1 MLDCSSYLKRLSQ
14 RHFSQDYSWGFGSGL
29 FWMEYYYGTFKHWQ
43 IALVWSGTNFLRSWL
58 GTLAEHRKK
67 RWWRSTQ
74 TGRTSSWVEYRGG
87 KTYSLRSVR
96 ALLSTSAGSMGLDVP
111 RTRMVV
117 ICSAPSSAWE
127 FSQEVRQFISQY
139 PVLKTFIETFIF
151 SLAALEGEASRQ
163 CVSSWGRKGRE
174 LLQSCGHIWN
184 RTARLAS
191 RRGWWRFSHWEIPM
205 VRLQ

>member
-1 MLDCSSYLKRLSQ
+1 MA
-14 RHFSQDYSWGFGSGL
+14 
-29 FWMEYYYGTFKHWQ
+29 KH
-43 IALVWSGTNFLRSWL
+43 
-58 GTLAEHRKK
+58 TL
-67 RWWRSTQ
+67 
-74 TGRTSSWVEYRGG
+74 
-87 KTYSLRSVR
+87 LRSVR

-163 CVSSWGRKGRE
+163 CVSS
-174 LLQSCGHIWN
+174 
-184 RTARLAS
+184 
-191 RRGWWRFSHWEIPM
+191 
-205 VRLQ
+205 